1 MVVARLSISLS
12 LSIITVPITSIMAI
26 SMMSVAM
33 MVVARLSISL
43 SLSIITV
50 SITSIVAVS
59 MVIVSW
65 LSSGSCFGFPLSI
78 VAMTISTISMMS
90 IAMMV
95 VARLSISLS
104 LSIITVSIT
113 SISTISTMTISMVI
127 SWFSSSCAK
136 DGKSNSNQKIHV
148 VFGLNFSETPPCFPC

>member
-1 MVVARLSISLS
+1 
-12 LSIITVPITSIMAI
+12 
-26 SMMSVAM
+26 
-33 MVVARLSISL
+33 
-43 SLSIITV
+43 
-50 SITSIVAVS
+50 

-65 LSSGSCFGFPLSI
+65 LSNSFPLSI
-78 VAMTISTISMMS
+78 VAMTISAISMMS

-113 SISTISTMTISMVI
+113 SIMAVSMMIVSWLSSGSCFGFPLCIVSMTISTISISTMTISMVI

-148 VFGLNFSETPPCFPC
+148 VFGLNFSETPLLSFHSI

>member
-1 MVVARLSISLS
+1 MMMITGLSISLS
-12 LSIITVPITSIMAI
+12 LSIITVPITSIMA
-26 SMMSVAM
+26 
-33 MVVARLSISL
+33 
-43 SLSIITV
+43 
-50 SITSIVAVS
+50 VS

-65 LSSGSCFGFPLSI
+65 LSNSFPLSI

-104 LSIITVSIT
+104 LSIIIVSIST
-113 SISTISTMTISMVI
+113 ITTISTMTISMVI

-148 VFGLNFSETPPCFPC
+148 VFGLNFSETPPVSIS

>member
-1 MVVARLSISLS
+1 M
-12 LSIITVPITSIMAI
+12 
-26 SMMSVAM
+26 
-33 MVVARLSISL
+33 
-43 SLSIITV
+43 
-50 SITSIVAVS
+50 AVS

-104 LSIITVSIT
+104 LCIITMT
-113 SISTISTMTISMVI
+113 ISTISISTMTISMVI

-148 VFGLNFSETPPCFPC
+148 VFGLTFSETPHSIHDHIH